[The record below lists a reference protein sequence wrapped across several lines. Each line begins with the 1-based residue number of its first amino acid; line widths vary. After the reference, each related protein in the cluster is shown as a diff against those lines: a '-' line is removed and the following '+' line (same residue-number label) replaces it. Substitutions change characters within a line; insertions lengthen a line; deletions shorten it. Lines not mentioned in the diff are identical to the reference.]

1 MFVVMVLAFL
11 VIPPVDQT
19 TAGSTGIPQ
28 EAKVNQ
34 KKIDRDRAKKEKEA
48 QKDYEK
54 AVKRHMDNQSKETK
68 AMMKKAKK
76 DSKKNTPLK

>member
-1 MFVVMVLAFL
+1 MVLAIL
-11 VIPPVDQT
+11 VFSPADQAM
-19 TAGSTGIPQ
+19 AGNGGAPQ

-34 KKIDRDRAKKEKEA
+34 KKIDRNRAKKEKESR
-48 QKDYEK
+48 KEYEK
-54 AVKRHMDNQSKETK
+54 AVKRHNDNQSKQTK